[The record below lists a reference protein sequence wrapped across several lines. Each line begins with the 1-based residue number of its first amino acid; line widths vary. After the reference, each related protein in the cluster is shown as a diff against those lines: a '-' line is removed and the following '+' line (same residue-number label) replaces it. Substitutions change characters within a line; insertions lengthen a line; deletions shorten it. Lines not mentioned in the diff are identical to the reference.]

1 MVRMTYFGVIRL
13 FTVFGLCQALSAC
26 GFHLQGQ
33 QPHASANTH
42 MSNISTQLPVLID
55 AQTSKSAYALRLS
68 LLKQLT
74 RYDADAHIADTN
86 DQQEQATLASLG
98 VEAANRISIDDVS
111 IQKYQLAGLLTEV
124 RLTMTAKIR
133 YHIHNHVHN
142 HVHNVHDTS
151 TTHDGTFTHHRTLMV
166 ERSYQYNQTSVSV
179 EDLQRTQTEIELYH
193 AMAQRIADQYIALST
208 LK

>member
-33 QPHASANTH
+33 QPHVSANTH

-133 YHIHNHVHN
+133 YHIHN
-142 HVHNVHDTS
+142 VHDTP

>member
-33 QPHASANTH
+33 QPHVSANTH
-42 MSNISTQLPVLID
+42 ASNISTQLPVLID

-98 VEAANRISIDDVS
+98 VKAANRISIDDVS

-133 YHIHNHVHN
+133 YHIQNT
-142 HVHNVHDTS
+142 HDTP
-151 TTHDGTFTHHRTLMV
+151 TTHDRTFTHHRTLMV

>member
-42 MSNISTQLPVLID
+42 TSNISTQLPVLID

-142 HVHNVHDTS
+142 IHDTS

>member
-13 FTVFGLCQALSAC
+13 FTVFGLCQSLSAC

-142 HVHNVHDTS
+142 VHDTS

>member
-42 MSNISTQLPVLID
+42 MSSISTQLPVLID

-98 VEAANRISIDDVS
+98 VETANRISIDDVS

-133 YHIHNHVHN
+133 YHVHNDIHN
-142 HVHNVHDTS
+142 HVHNVHDTP
-151 TTHDGTFTHHRTLMV
+151 TTHDSTFTHHRTLMV